1 MTDARAQMKHRYRAI
16 VPAAGVGLRMATDRP
31 KQYLPLCGSTVLR
44 HTLEKLHAIDEIV
57 SILVMIRSG
66 DPWFSGA
73 SVAGLDRVAVVEGG
87 AERCDSVRLGLEAMQ
102 ADARDGDWIL
112 VHDAVRP
119 CVTQADILS
128 LLATLSGDPV
138 GGLLASPVRETL
150 KRVDRGGQVSETVDR
165 SGIWAAA
172 TPQLFRYGLLRD
184 ALKGAAKA
192 GLPMTDEAAAI
203 EWAGYRP
210 RIVEGSPDNLKIT
223 HPADLAL
230 AERILEMQ
238 YGQPDPA
245 GETAG

>member
-1 MTDARAQMKHRYRAI
+1 MNHRYRAI

-31 KQYLPLCGSTVLR
+31 KQYLSLCGRPVLR
-44 HTLEKLHAIDEIV
+44 HTLEKLHAIDEID

-66 DPWFSGA
+66 DPWFSA
-73 SVAGLDRVAVVEGG
+73 ELVEGLERVAVVAGG

-119 CVTQADILS
+119 CVTQADIRA
-128 LLATLSGDPV
+128 LLETLCDDPV

-150 KRVDRGGQVSETVDR
+150 KRVDLTGHVMATVDR

-172 TPQLFRYGLLRD
+172 TPQLFRYDLLLN
-184 ALKGAAKA
+184 ALRSAVEA
-192 GLPMTDEAAAI
+192 GLAMTDEAAAV

-230 AERILEMQ
+230 AERILDMQ
-238 YGQPDPA
+238 YGRRDPA
-245 GETAG
+245 GDTVT